1 MKARKNNKAQKAYRD
16 DYSHSISKSSLQ
28 HGPLQYV
35 ELEDYLSDEDGQT
48 PQRLYFRPVPSALM
62 LPIQEQGKPP
72 LEKWTLMLQAL
83 AWCVVDPETRNPIMT
98 KDEWEWMDIKL
109 QQFAIG
115 AILGIE
121 FETDED
127 GEEDKIDKLELE
139 QAREMEE
146 LAKDPNPL
154 DETTGTDS
162 LTHSTEN

>member
-1 MKARKNNKAQKAYRD
+1 MKARKSKAQKAYRD

-35 ELEDYLSDEDGQT
+35 ELEDYLSEDDGQT

-72 LEKWTLMLQAL
+72 LEKWGLMLQAL

-121 FETDED
+121 FETDMEGDEND
-127 GEEDKIDKLELE
+127 GKKELSLEEIE
-139 QAREMEE
+139 QME
-146 LAKDPNPL
+146 ADPNPL
-154 DETTGTDS
+154 EGTTGTDS
-162 LTHSTEN
+162 PTPSTEN

>member
-1 MKARKNNKAQKAYRD
+1 MKARKSKAQKAYRD

-72 LEKWTLMLQAL
+72 LEKWALMLQAL
-83 AWCVVDPETRNPIMT
+83 SWCVVDPETRHPIMT

-121 FETDED
+121 FEIDED
-127 GEEDKIDKLELE
+127 EIDKLELE
-139 QAREMEE
+139 QAKEMEV
-146 LAKDPNPL
+146 LATDSNPL
-154 DETTGTDS
+154 DGTTGTAS
-162 LTHSTEN
+162 PTPSTEN